1 MLRNYLT
8 IAFRNLKKYKI
19 FSALNIL
26 GLALGISCVVFIYSF
41 ISHELSYDKCY
52 PKADRLYRIT
62 HTSIEENITRY
73 WAPTAGCRCR
83 LHARRRFAP
92 RSKWRC
98 SRGRSWSLRCP
109 CLGLFRPRVRPAD
122 IAASSKRRRSARR
135 FDSPKYPGLRQSS

>member
-41 ISHELSYDKCY
+41 ISHELSYEKCY

-62 HTSIEENITRY
+62 HTSFEENITRY
-73 WAPTAGCRCR
+73 WAPTAPMLLER
-83 LHARRRFAP
+83 LSEQMPEIEMFSRFMQA
-92 RSKWRC
+92 SNL
-98 SRGRSWSLRCP
+98 SMAYTDSLETIKK
-109 CLGLFRPRVRPAD
+109 LMVFDGFFVDTTVFEMFDLLFV
-122 IAASSKRRRSARR
+122 
-135 FDSPKYPGLRQSS
+135 Q